1 VVGFRG
7 WFGAADEKAG
17 RGNRTLVFSLEGYCS
32 TIELHPQL
40 AFRLIRWIDHRE
52 GLFRRPADS
61 EHADWHG
68 G

>member
-1 VVGFRG
+1 
-7 WFGAADEKAG
+7 
-17 RGNRTLVFSLEGYCS
+17 
-32 TIELHPQL
+32 L